1 MGRMK
6 RFLKN
11 YGATLALLAG
21 IILGA
26 ICGILWPGAAHAV
39 KPVGDLFLNLI
50 FVMIVPLVFFS
61 TASSICKLRGSGMLG
76 RTLVT
81 ILAVFLGMSLVAA
94 LAGLL
99 ATARVPLVL
108 ASEWDRFARNL
119 AEGAA
124 EATVPM
130 AEAVVGALTASDFS
144 LLLSKEHMLALVLFS
159 ALFGYAVG
167 AVGEKGAAMNRL
179 ILSGS
184 DVMMKMVSLVMVLA
198 PIGLGCYF
206 ADTIASIGTLLLG
219 GYLRVL
225 LLYLAL
231 TLLFFFV
238 INSLYVWFSGGHGK
252 SRREALKN
260 YWIHIWATAATAAG
274 TVSSAAT
281 MPAAMTAAQRMG
293 AAPEIAESVIPLGT
307 NIHKDGSVMGAV
319 FKIVFLMTL
328 IGRPVSGTGSLLAII
343 GVALLEAVVL
353 SAVPS
358 GGLTGEVFI
367 CSVMGFPPEMVGII
381 VAIGLLIDIPATVL
395 NVNGNI
401 VGALL
406 VDRLSG
412 LHPHGERRN
421 QIKQDELLEIKN

>member
-1 MGRMK
+1 MNT
-6 RFLKN
+6 FLKH
-11 YGATLALLAG
+11 YGATLLLLAG
-21 IILGA
+21 IALGA
-26 ICGILWPGAAHAV
+26 LCGILWPEAAHAV
-39 KPVGDLFLNLI
+39 KPVGSLFLNLI
-50 FVMIVPLVFFS
+50 FVMVVPLVFFS

-99 ATARVPLVL
+99 GTARVPLVL
-108 ASEWDRFARNL
+108 ASEWDTFAPNL
-119 AEGAA
+119 PEGAGNG
-124 EATVPM
+124 TVPM
-130 AEAVVGALTASDFS
+130 AEAIVGALTASDFS
-144 LLLSKEHMLALVLFS
+144 LLLSKEHLLALVIFS

-167 AVGEKGAAMNRL
+167 AVGEKGAAMERF

-184 DVMMKMVSLVMVLA
+184 EVMMKMVTLVMVLA
-198 PIGLGCYF
+198 PVGLGCYF
-206 ADTIASIGTLLLG
+206 ADTIASVGTLLLG

-238 INSLYVWFSGGHGK
+238 INSLYVWLSGGRGTG
-252 SRREALKN
+252 RWEALKN
-260 YWIHIWATAATAAG
+260 YWIHIWAPSATAAG

-281 MPAAMTAAQRMG
+281 MPVAMTAARRMG

-307 NIHKDGSVMGAV
+307 NIHKDGSVLGAV
-319 FKIVFLMTL
+319 FKIVFLMAL
-328 IGRPVSGTGSLLAII
+328 VGRPVSGAGTLLAIL

-367 CSVMGFPPEMVGII
+367 CSVMGFPPDMVGII
-381 VAIGLLIDIPATVL
+381 VAIGLLIDIPATLL
-395 NVNGNI
+395 NVNGN
-401 VGALL
+401 VVAALL
-406 VDRLSG
+406 VDRLRK
-412 LHPHGERRN
+412 RRKDGID
-421 QIKQDELLEIKN
+421 QI

>member
-1 MGRMK
+1 MNT
-6 RFLKN
+6 FLKH
-11 YGATLALLAG
+11 YGATLLLLAG
-21 IILGA
+21 IALGA
-26 ICGILWPGAAHAV
+26 LCGILWPEAAHAV
-39 KPVGDLFLNLI
+39 KPVGSLFLNLV
-50 FVMIVPLVFFS
+50 FVMVVPLVFFS

-99 ATARVPLVL
+99 GTARFPLVL
-108 ASEWDRFARNL
+108 ASEWDTFAPNL
-119 AEGAA
+119 PEGAGNG
-124 EATVPM
+124 TVPM
-130 AEAVVGALTASDFS
+130 AEAIVGALTASDFS
-144 LLLSKEHMLALVLFS
+144 LLLSKEHLLALVIFS

-167 AVGEKGAAMNRL
+167 AVGEKGAAMERF

-184 DVMMKMVSLVMVLA
+184 EVMMKMVTLVMVLA
-198 PIGLGCYF
+198 PVGLGCYF
-206 ADTIASIGTLLLG
+206 ADTIASVGTLLLG

-231 TLLFFFV
+231 TLIFFFV
-238 INSLYVWFSGGHGK
+238 INSLYVWLSGGRG
-252 SRREALKN
+252 RGRWEALKN
-260 YWIHIWATAATAAG
+260 YWIHIWTPSATAAG

-281 MPAAMTAAQRMG
+281 MPVAMTAARRMG

-307 NIHKDGSVMGAV
+307 NIHKDGSVLGAV
-319 FKIVFLMTL
+319 FKIVFLMAL
-328 IGRPVSGTGSLLAII
+328 VGRPVSGAGTMLAIL

-367 CSVMGFPPEMVGII
+367 CSVMGFPPDMVGII
-381 VAIGLLIDIPATVL
+381 VAIGLLIDIPATLL

-401 VGALL
+401 VAALL
-406 VDRLSG
+406 VDRLG
-412 LHPHGERRN
+412 KRRKDGID
-421 QIKQDELLEIKN
+421 QI

>member
-1 MGRMK
+1 MNT
-6 RFLKN
+6 FLKH
-11 YGATLALLAG
+11 YGATLLLLAG
-21 IILGA
+21 IALGA
-26 ICGILWPGAAHAV
+26 LCGILWPEAAHAV
-39 KPVGDLFLNLI
+39 KPVGSLFLNLV
-50 FVMIVPLVFFS
+50 FVMVVPLVFFS

-99 ATARVPLVL
+99 GTARVPLVL
-108 ASEWDRFARNL
+108 ASEWDTFAPNL
-119 AEGAA
+119 PEGAGNG
-124 EATVPM
+124 TVPM
-130 AEAVVGALTASDFS
+130 SEAIVGALTASDFS
-144 LLLSKEHMLALVLFS
+144 LLLSKEHLLALVIFS

-167 AVGEKGAAMNRL
+167 AVGEKGAAMERF

-184 DVMMKMVSLVMVLA
+184 EVMMKMVTLVMVLA
-198 PIGLGCYF
+198 PVGLGCYF
-206 ADTIASIGTLLLG
+206 ADTIASVGTLLLG

-238 INSLYVWFSGGHGK
+238 INSLYVWLSGGRG
-252 SRREALKN
+252 RGRWEALKN
-260 YWIHIWATAATAAG
+260 YWIHIWAPSATAAG

-281 MPAAMTAAQRMG
+281 MPVAMTAARRMG

-319 FKIVFLMTL
+319 FKIVFLMAL
-328 IGRPVSGTGSLLAII
+328 VGRPVSGAGTLLAIL

-367 CSVMGFPPEMVGII
+367 CSVMGFPPDMVGII
-381 VAIGLLIDIPATVL
+381 VAIGLLIDIPATLL
-395 NVNGNI
+395 NVNGN
-401 VGALL
+401 VVAALL
-406 VDRLSG
+406 VDRLG
-412 LHPHGERRN
+412 KRR
-421 QIKQDELLEIKN
+421 QSRIHQF

>member
-1 MGRMK
+1 MGGMNG
-6 RFLKN
+6 FLKN
-11 YGATLALLAG
+11 YGATLLLLAG
-21 IILGA
+21 IVLGA
-26 ICGILWPGAAHAV
+26 LCGALWPEAAHAV
-39 KPVGDLFLNLI
+39 KPVGELFLNLI

-61 TASSICKLRGSGMLG
+61 TASSIGKLRGSGMLG
-76 RTLVT
+76 RTVLT

-99 ATARVPLVL
+99 GTARVPLVL
-108 ASEWDRFARNL
+108 SSEWDPFSPAL
-119 AEGAA
+119 PEGAGNG
-124 EATVPM
+124 TVPI

-144 LLLSKEHMLALVLFS
+144 LLLSKEHMLALVIFS

-167 AVGEKGAAMNRL
+167 AAGEKGRTMERFVQ
-179 ILSGS
+179 SGS

-198 PIGLGCYF
+198 PLGLGCYF
-206 ADTIASIGTLLLG
+206 ADTVASVGASLLG

-238 INSLYVWFSGGHGK
+238 INSLYVWLAGGRGK
-252 SRREALKN
+252 SRWEALKN
-260 YWIHIWATAATAAG
+260 YWIHIWAPAATAAG

-293 AAPEIAESVIPLGT
+293 VSPEIAESVIPLGT
-307 NIHKDGSVMGAV
+307 NIHKDGSVLGAV
-319 FKIVFLMTL
+319 FKIVFLMAL
-328 IGRPVSGTGSLLAII
+328 CGRPVDGAGTLLAIV
-343 GVALLEAVVL
+343 GVSLMEAVVL

-367 CSVMGFPPEMVGII
+367 CSVMGFPPQMVGII
-381 VAIGLLIDIPATVL
+381 VVIGTLIDIPATLL

-401 VGALL
+401 VASLL
-406 VDRLSG
+406 VDRLAG
-412 LHPHGERRN
+412 RRRRG
-421 QIKQDELLEIKN
+421 KDEI

>member
-1 MGRMK
+1 MNT
-6 RFLKN
+6 FLKH
-11 YGATLALLAG
+11 YGATLLLLAG
-21 IILGA
+21 IALGA
-26 ICGILWPGAAHAV
+26 LCGILWPEAAHAV
-39 KPVGDLFLNLI
+39 KPVGSLFLNLV
-50 FVMIVPLVFFS
+50 FVMVVPLVFFS

-99 ATARVPLVL
+99 GTARVPLVL
-108 ASEWDRFARNL
+108 ASEWDTFAPNL
-119 AEGAA
+119 PEGAGNG
-124 EATVPM
+124 TVPM
-130 AEAVVGALTASDFS
+130 SEAIVGALTASDFS
-144 LLLSKEHMLALVLFS
+144 LLLSKEHLLALVIFS

-167 AVGEKGAAMNRL
+167 AVGEKGAAMERF

-184 DVMMKMVSLVMVLA
+184 EVMMKMVTLVMVLA
-198 PIGLGCYF
+198 PVGLGCYF
-206 ADTIASIGTLLLG
+206 ADTIASVGTLLLG

-238 INSLYVWFSGGHGK
+238 INSLYVWLSGGRG
-252 SRREALKN
+252 RGRWEALKN
-260 YWIHIWATAATAAG
+260 YWIQIWAPSATAAG

-281 MPAAMTAAQRMG
+281 MPVAMTAARRMG

-307 NIHKDGSVMGAV
+307 NIHKDGSVLGAV
-319 FKIVFLMTL
+319 FKIVFLMAL
-328 IGRPVSGTGSLLAII
+328 VGRPVSGAGTMLAIL

-367 CSVMGFPPEMVGII
+367 CSIMGFPPDMVGII
-381 VAIGLLIDIPATVL
+381 VAIGLLIDIPATLL

-401 VGALL
+401 VAALL
-406 VDRLSG
+406 VDRLG
-412 LHPHGERRN
+412 KRRKDGID
-421 QIKQDELLEIKN
+421 QI

>member
-1 MGRMK
+1 MNA
-6 RFLKN
+6 FLKN
-11 YGATLALLAG
+11 YGATLLLLAG
-21 IILGA
+21 IALGA
-26 ICGILWPGAAHAV
+26 LCGAFWPAAAHAV

-76 RTLVT
+76 RTVLA

-94 LAGLL
+94 IVGLL
-99 ATARVPLVL
+99 GTARVSLVL
-108 ASEWDRFARNL
+108 PTEWDIVSGAA
-119 AEGAA
+119 AEGAGYG
-124 EATVPM
+124 TVPM
-130 AEAVVGALTASDFS
+130 GEAIVGALTASDFS
-144 LLLSKEHMLALVLFS
+144 LLLSKEHMLALVIFS

-167 AVGEKGAAMNRL
+167 AAGEKGAAMERF

-184 DVMMKMVSLVMVLA
+184 EVMMKMVSLVMVLA

-206 ADTIASIGTLLLG
+206 AHTIASVGASLLG

-238 INSLYVWFSGGHGK
+238 INSLYVFCAGEGGLRG
-252 SRREALKN
+252 RLETLKR
-260 YWIHIWATAATAAG
+260 YWIHIWEPSATAAG

-281 MPAAMTAAQRMG
+281 MPCAMAASKRMG
-293 AAPEIAESVIPLGT
+293 VAPEIAESVIPLGT
-307 NIHKDGSVMGAV
+307 NIHKDGSVLGAV
-319 FKIVFLMTL
+319 FKIVFLMAL
-328 IGRPVSGTGSLLAII
+328 CGRPFGGAGTVLAIV

-381 VAIGLLIDIPATVL
+381 VVIGTLIDIPATLL
-395 NVNGNI
+395 NVNGN
-401 VGALL
+401 VVASLL
-406 VDRLSG
+406 VDRLG
-412 LHPHGERRN
+412 RRRRT
-421 QIKQDELLEIKN
+421 KEE